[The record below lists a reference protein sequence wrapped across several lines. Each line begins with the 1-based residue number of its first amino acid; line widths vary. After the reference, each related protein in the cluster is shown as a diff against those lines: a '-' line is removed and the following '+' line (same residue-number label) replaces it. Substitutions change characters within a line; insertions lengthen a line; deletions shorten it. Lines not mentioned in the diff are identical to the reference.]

1 MRKSDK
7 KMRMFGK
14 ILFILYLVVTL
25 YAMFFSE
32 SLDRTMVS
40 DEYRY
45 NLVLFKEINRFWRMK
60 HTYGWQ
66 ITIMNLAGNVAFFMP
81 FGFLLPSMSR
91 EKIVNNFVSVTLLT
105 MVFSMLIETAQL
117 VLKVGAFDVDD
128 IFLNTV
134 GGLLGY
140 IVLKIMKLFKQRR
153 KKRRK
158 RREKRTKDTFKE
170 LYKRWQKVISYCRRK
185 YIVIYTGSGYFNT

>member
-1 MRKSDK
+1 MNHVDINRFI
-7 KMRMFGK
+7 R
-14 ILFILYLVVTL
+14 LFAGIAFAIYASYLIYYTFL
-25 YAMFFSE
+25 DP
-32 SLDRTMVS
+32 SLGRSAIRQEIMHNTTGVDYV
-40 DEYRY
+40 
-45 NLVLFKEINRFWRMK
+45 NLVPFKEINRFWRMK

-140 IVLKIMKLFKQRR
+140 IVLKIMKLFMKNRN
-153 KKRRK
+153 K
-158 RREKRTKDTFKE
+158 
-170 LYKRWQKVISYCRRK
+170 
-185 YIVIYTGSGYFNT
+185 

>member
-45 NLVLFKEINRFWRMK
+45 NLVLFKEINRFY
-60 HTYGWQ
+60 TYGWQ

-140 IVLKIMKLFKQRR
+140 IVLKIMKLFMKNRN
-153 KKRRK
+153 K
-158 RREKRTKDTFKE
+158 
-170 LYKRWQKVISYCRRK
+170 
-185 YIVIYTGSGYFNT
+185 

>member
-128 IFLNTV
+128 IFLNNFFSNRFR
-134 GGLLGY
+134 Y
-140 IVLKIMKLFKQRR
+140 WFISIKSHSIVTTTLSK
-153 KKRRK
+153 
-158 RREKRTKDTFKE
+158 
-170 LYKRWQKVISYCRRK
+170 
-185 YIVIYTGSGYFNT
+185 